1 MAARPWASLA
11 PHTLPSRLVLVLQT
25 RTVIELVNVTKR
37 FGTRVAV
44 CDLNL
49 FVAAGELFA
58 FLGPNGAGKT
68 TTIKMLVGLLRPT
81 QGDVRI
87 GGQSVADSRRANQIV
102 GYVPDQPFVYDKL
115 SGREFL
121 EFVAGLRGMSGET
134 GAAAVQAQVEAFELG
149 EFVDDLAESYS
160 HGMKQRLVFAAAL
173 LHDPPVLVIDEPMV
187 GLDPRSARL
196 VKDLLRAR
204 ARRGK
209 CIFLSTHLLDMAEEL
224 ADRIAIVDRGRLRC
238 CGTLAELR
246 EQLAREHTSL
256 EQMFLEITAA
266 GAAAVGD
273 NCCPAAAMPV
283 KPAEGSGGDGPS
295 ERTRRSS

>member
-1 MAARPWASLA
+1 MIDLL
-11 PHTLPSRLVLVLQT
+11 H
-25 RTVIELVNVTKR
+25 VTKIY
-37 FGTRVAV
+37 GTRVAV
-44 CDLNL
+44 CDLT
-49 FVAAGELFA
+49 FSVAAGEVFA

-81 QGDVRI
+81 RGDVRV
-87 GGQSVADSRRANQIV
+87 GGHSVATDRRRASQIV

-121 EFVAGLRGMSGET
+121 EFVAGLRGMSGEA
-134 GAAAVQAQVEAFELG
+134 GAAAVQAQVEAFELS

-173 LHDPPVLVIDEPMV
+173 IHDPPVLVIDEPMV

-209 CIFLSTHLLDMAEEL
+209 CIFLSTHLLDMAEQL

-256 EQMFLEITAA
+256 EQMFLEITAS
-266 GAAAVGD
+266 GVAADGE
-273 NCCPAAAMPV
+273 NSSPASV
-283 KPAEGSGGDGPS
+283 KHLETAEASGEDGV
-295 ERTRRSS
+295 